1 MDKLCSANVSPSVLY
16 ISKLAK
22 TNQKSSKTSQKNNF
36 FLYFKKFDFYM
47 KILGIQKFE
56 IFSHCSNFC

>member
-47 KILGIQKFE
+47 KILGI
-56 IFSHCSNFC
+56 